1 MQQEGRVKLQQLEVL
16 LAVVEHGGI
25 RAAARALCVS
35 QAAVTKSIRVLEQQ
49 AGTALLIRKARGVLV
64 TDAGQRLIARA
75 RVIARQV
82 ALARD
87 DLRQAAGEDAGTV
100 RVGVTPFATF
110 TALGQAF
117 AWFRQRYRQVEVQ
130 LIEGL
135 MARVVPRLRE
145 GTLDIAMVAAD
156 AGELDGDEFQVQKV
170 MRAAQRIVVREGH
183 PVLAMPTAQALC
195 EQEWVLTQPSGI
207 GQRPRLDAMFARAGV
222 APPARVVVCETLA
235 AMTLMRNS
243 DGVSIFPE
251 PLLGH
256 PETRGLV
263 AVTPSPLAPGDIE
276 LLLLTQRD
284 VPLTPAAAYFAHCLS
299 SVCQSR

>member
-1 MQQEGRVKLQQLEVL
+1 MKLQQLEVL
-16 LAVVEHGGI
+16 LAVVAHGGI
-25 RAAARALCVS
+25 RAAARELSVS
-35 QAAVTKSIRVLEQQ
+35 QAAVTKSMRLLEQE
-49 AGTALLIRKARGVLV
+49 AGVPLLIRKARGVLL

-75 RVIARQV
+75 RVISRQV
-82 ALARD
+82 MLAHE

-117 AWFRQRYRQVEVQ
+117 AWFRQRYRHVEVQ

-156 AGELDGDEFQVQKV
+156 VGELGSDEFHVHKV
-170 MRAAQRIVVREGH
+170 MQAAQRIVVREGH
-183 PVLAMPTAQALC
+183 PVLAAPTAQALC
-195 EQEWVLTQPSGI
+195 ELEWVLTQSGKP
-207 GQRPRLDAMFARAGV
+207 GQQPRVDAMFARAGV
-222 APPARVVVCETLA
+222 AMPARVVVCETLA
-235 AMTLMRNS
+235 AMTLLRNTDS
-243 DGVSIFPE
+243 VSIFPD

-256 PETRGLV
+256 PETRGIV
-263 AVTPSPLAPGDIE
+263 AVTPSPLSPSDIE

-299 SVCQSR
+299 TVCQAG